1 MSENQNITDVNQES
15 TSTASIT
22 ETTTKPITKIGQ
34 VTIIGKPNAGKST
47 LLNSILGVK
56 LSIVTPKPQTT
67 RKNVL
72 GIYSEN
78 NTQIIF
84 VDTPGIIKPKYEMQ
98 NIMMNY
104 VDRSLDETDVICIII
119 DLSEYKTDKEYFHS
133 SVIEKI
139 NNAKKPVIL
148 LLNKIDTFLDIKS
161 ILPIMAKFQ
170 AEGIYKEIIPIS
182 ARKSSNIDEVIKA
195 IEKYLPEGHFL
206 YDEETL
212 STQTERFFVSEIIR
226 EQIFLKF
233 SEEIPYSTEI
243 SITEFKERENGKW
256 FINAEIIV
264 EKKNQKMIMIGKNG
278 DKIKAVGEKAREA
291 IEEHLQMPIYLELF
305 VKVRDNW
312 RENPTLLKSYGY

>member
-15 TSTASIT
+15 TSTASVT
-22 ETTTKPITKIGQ
+22 EPTTKAITKIGQ

-67 RKNVL
+67 RKTVL

-104 VDRSLDETDVICIII
+104 VDRSLDETDVICVII

-206 YDEETL
+206 FDDETL

>member
-1 MSENQNITDVNQES
+1 MTENQNITDVNQETIS
-15 TSTASIT
+15 K
-22 ETTTKPITKIGQ
+22 ETTNTNTITKTGQ

-67 RKNVL
+67 RKTVL

-104 VDRSLDETDVICIII
+104 VDKSLDETDVICVII

-133 SVIEKI
+133 SVVEKI
-139 NNAKKPVIL
+139 KNAKKPVIL
-148 LLNKIDTFLDIKS
+148 LLNKIDTFLDIKA
-161 ILPIMAKFQ
+161 ILPIMANFQ
-170 AEGIYKEIIPIS
+170 EEGIYKEIIPIS

-206 YDEETL
+206 FDEETL
-212 STQTERFFVSEIIR
+212 STQNERFFVSEIIR

>member
-15 TSTASIT
+15 TSTSSIT

-133 SVIEKI
+133 SVVEKI
-139 NNAKKPVIL
+139 NNAKKPLIL